1 MHVYTQIWSD
11 FRVVVLVQ
19 VQAIREGLMSVIPES
34 VLSLLTWSNLERG
47 VCGDREIS
55 VAQLKSA
62 CKCFYLMNF

>member
-1 MHVYTQIWSD
+1 
-11 FRVVVLVQ
+11 
-19 VQAIREGLMSVIPES
+19 MSVIPES

-62 CKCFYLMNF
+62 CKCFYLVAIDKLLDLPETH